1 MAFRKLHR
9 EYNRRTKEIR
19 KDEGVKGSLQR
30 TVKEASQAMT
40 FGMMLLS
47 SFFLTFVAAISWGL
61 ATWAPAS
68 QTVAF
73 VLSAVL
79 GVALLL
85 IETLV
90 YIAKMERTQVK
101 LKKN

>member
-19 KDEGVKGSLQR
+19 KDEGVQGSLQR

-47 SFFLTFVAAISWGL
+47 SFFLTFVAGYFVGTRYLGS
-61 ATWAPAS
+61 S
-68 QTVAF
+68 QTVAL

>member
-47 SFFLTFVAAISWGL
+47 SFFLTFVAGYFVGTRYLGS
-61 ATWAPAS
+61 S
-68 QTVAF
+68 QTVAL